1 MDMHVVLTPAPS
13 ATARLADTRRELRG
27 ALPAERTT
35 RLTKLA
41 YAIRRADLAMIS
53 KAGQGHIGGDYSAA
67 DIVTTLYF
75 AILNVD
81 PENPHWPERD
91 RFVLSKGHA
100 AGILYSTLAHAGFF
114 DKAELTTF
122 MEPLSPLNG
131 HPNRRKVPGVETN
144 TGPLGHGFPVA
155 VGMATAAKLDNS
167 TRRTFVLTGDGEL
180 QEGSNWEAAM
190 SASQQRLG
198 RLTVIVDRNR
208 FQQGAAT
215 EKTSGLEP
223 LNAKW
228 AAFGFDTHVVDGHDH
243 EALYQALSEQRPL
256 TGRPRC
262 LIADTVKGKGV
273 SFIEDRVEWHHKV
286 PSAEQTTAAL
296 EELTR

>member
-1 MDMHVVLTPAPS
+1 MVLAPVPS
-13 ATARLADTRRELRG
+13 ATARLAGIRRELR
-27 ALPAERTT
+27 AASPAERAA
-35 RLTKLA
+35 RLRELA
-41 YAIRRADLAMIS
+41 HSIRRSDLEMIS
-53 KAGQGHIGGDYSAA
+53 RAGQGHIGGDYSAA
-67 DIVTTLYF
+67 DIVTVLYF
-75 AILNVD
+75 AVLDVR
-81 PENPHWPERD
+81 PEEPEWAERD

-100 AGILYSTLAHAGFF
+100 AGILYATLAHAGFF
-114 DKAELTTF
+114 PEAELATF

-155 VGMATAAKLDNS
+155 VGMAVAAKLDGS
-167 TRRTFVLTGDGEL
+167 GRRTYVLTGDGEL

-215 EKTSGLEP
+215 EETSGLDP
-223 LNAKW
+223 LDAKW
-228 AAFGFDTHVVDGHDH
+228 ASFGFDVRSVDGHDH
-243 EALYQALSEQRPL
+243 EALYQALDQDRSADDRPL
-256 TGRPRC
+256 C
-262 LIADTVKGKGV
+262 LIADTIKGKGV

-286 PSAEQTTAAL
+286 PTAEQTAAAF
-296 EELTR
+296 EELTAR

>member
-1 MDMHVVLTPAPS
+1 MVLMPVPE
-13 ATARLADTRRELRG
+13 ATKRLADIKRALRQAAPEERAARLREL
-27 ALPAERTT
+27 
-35 RLTKLA
+35 A
-41 YAIRRADLAMIS
+41 YSIRRADLAMIA

-67 DIVTTLYF
+67 DIVTTLYY
-75 AILNVD
+75 AVLDVRPED
-81 PENPHWPERD
+81 PQWAERD

-114 DKAELTTF
+114 AESELDTF
-122 MEPLSPLNG
+122 MEPMSALNG

-155 VGMATAAKLDNS
+155 VGTAIAAKLDGS
-167 TRRTFVLTGDGEL
+167 SRRTFVLTGDGEL

-190 SASQQRLG
+190 NASQQRLG

-215 EKTSGLEP
+215 EETSGLDP
-223 LNAKW
+223 LDAKW
-228 AAFGFDTHVVDGHDH
+228 AAFGFEVRTVDGHDH
-243 EALYQALSEQRPL
+243 EALYQALSEERAIDDRPL
-256 TGRPRC
+256 C
-262 LIADTVKGKGV
+262 LIADTLKGKGV

-286 PSAEQTTAAL
+286 PTAEQTAAAL
-296 EELTR
+296 EELNA